1 MAAPGRRATITVG
14 DRTLALTNL
23 DKPLYPG
30 GFTKAQVIDY
40 YARIAPVMLPHL
52 RGRPVTMVRWPDGTG
67 GPHFFN
73 KHLPA
78 HTPEWVPRVDIGGVS
93 YGVVDGL
100 ATLLYAANLAALE
113 LHVPLHRAALGQW
126 TADRIVF
133 DLDPGPST
141 GITECA
147 QVAVLIR
154 QAIEPL
160 GMAIRAKTSGS
171 KGLQLYAVP
180 AGPMPFEGPAGTTAL
195 ARTVAEG
202 LERAAPELVVSRQ
215 AKELRPGKV
224 LIDWSQ
230 NVAAKTTI
238 AVYSLRGREEPT
250 VSTPVTW
257 DEVLAAGEGRPLRF
271 TAPEVLARVER
282 LGDLFAA
289 EPAG

>member
-78 HTPEWVPRVDIGGVS
+78 HTPAWVPRVDIGGVT
-93 YGVVDGL
+93 YGVVDDL

-113 LHVPLHRAALGQW
+113 LHVPLHRAAIGQW

-133 DLDPGPST
+133 DLDPGPET
-141 GITECA
+141 GMTGCA
-147 QVAVLIR
+147 RVAVLVSR
-154 QAIEPL
+154 AIEPL
-160 GMAIRAKTSGS
+160 GLALRAKTSGS

-180 AGPMPFEGPAGTTAL
+180 SEPMPFEGPTGTTAL

-202 LERAAPELVVSRQ
+202 LERAVPELVVSRQ

-230 NVAAKTTI
+230 NVTAKTTV
-238 AVYSLRGREEPT
+238 AVYSLRGRQEPT

-257 DEVLAAGEGRPLRF
+257 DEVLAAADGAPLRF

-282 LGDLFAA
+282 MGDLFAV
-289 EPAG
+289 